1 MFCQRIQTFNVHDV
15 STKKTSEYDWNEI
28 ILPTHS
34 LFERY
39 NRDMDISPKD
49 LKKVVVFQNA
59 TDDDLHLILKNS
71 ITRSVEEGGYFF
83 FQGDTAEYLYVLTSG
98 QIKLMQSNPN
108 GQQVN
113 LRTIYP
119 WQMFGALGVVRAVA
133 TYPATAQTLED
144 SSALA
149 IKSEFLHEMIQ
160 TRPYLS
166 FDLMNLMTSY
176 IQEMQSRYREL
187 ATERV
192 EQRVANA
199 LIRLAGQSGI
209 KLNQENGIELSFS
222 RQDVAEM
229 TGTTL
234 YTVSRLL
241 SEWERK
247 EIIRTGREK
256 IRILKPHELVRI
268 ADSMEK

>member
-1 MFCQRIQTFNVHDV
+1 M
-15 STKKTSEYDWNEI
+15 K
-28 ILPTHS
+28 
-34 LFERY
+34 
-39 NRDMDISPKD
+39 ISIND
-49 LKKVVVFQNA
+49 LRKIVVFENA
-59 TDDDLHLILKNS
+59 TDKDLDLILKNS

-83 FQGDTAEYLYVLTSG
+83 FQGDAAEYLYVLISG
-98 QIKLMQSNPN
+98 QVKLMQSNPN

-119 WQMFGALGVVRAVA
+119 WQMFGALGVVREGAM
-133 TYPATAQTLED
+133 YPATAQTLED

-149 IKSEFLHEMIQ
+149 IQSKFLHEMVK
-160 TRPYLS
+160 TRPYLA
-166 FDLMNLMTSY
+166 FDLMRLMTSY

-192 EQRVANA
+192 EQRAANA

-209 KLNQENGIELSFS
+209 KLDKKNGIELSFS

-234 YTVSRLL
+234 YTVSRLF
-241 SEWERK
+241 SEWERAG
-247 EIIRTGREK
+247 IIKTGRGK
-256 IRILKPHELVRI
+256 IRILKPHDLVRI
-268 ADSMEK
+268 ADGLEK

>member
-1 MFCQRIQTFNVHDV
+1 MKV
-15 STKKTSEYDWNEI
+15 S
-28 ILPTHS
+28 PQ
-34 LFERY
+34 
-39 NRDMDISPKD
+39 DIKQ
-49 LKKVVVFQNA
+49 VVVFQHA
-59 TDDDLHLILKNS
+59 TDEDLELILKNS
-71 ITRSVEEGGYFF
+71 ITRSIEEGSFF
-83 FQGDTAEYLYVLTSG
+83 FMQGDDADYLYILTSG
-98 QIKLMQSNPN
+98 QVKLMQSNPN

-119 WQMFGALGVVRAVA
+119 WQMFGALGAVRTDGAA
-133 TYPATAQTLED
+133 YPASAQTLED
-144 SSALA
+144 STALA
-149 IKSEFLHEMIQ
+149 VPSLFLRSMLE

-176 IQEMQSRYREL
+176 IQEMQARYREL

-199 LIRLAGQSGI
+199 LVRLAGQAGI
-209 KLNQENGIELSFS
+209 KSDKEAGIELSLS

-247 EIIRTGREK
+247 GILKTGREK
-256 IRILKPHELVRI
+256 IAIINPHELVRI
-268 ADSMEK
+268 ADGQV